1 MDSGEKGQQAL
12 LLYQNLSGRAWIEAE
27 ELQVSELA
35 TEDGVERFKSWI
47 IERYQEIEVGKIAE
61 ALNGF
66 FKRLRRTQGQTI
78 REFNAAFD
86 RAYARL
92 IEVDCRLPETAK
104 AWAYLN
110 SLALNHSEELTILG
124 SVSNEYVTGKLQRA
138 AVLHE
143 KSLKRPWDKER
154 PRPWETN
161 GGKLSGRT
169 NTAMSTDNLEEEP
182 GWADDLEEGAN
193 SDDEEAKVFEAYM
206 TAKHQYRDVLRAR
219 GLDQEGI
226 RKATE
231 DRISLAKSKSF
242 CSVCKQRGHW
252 HRDPQCPMRQ
262 GGGDKAA
269 SPKPADVKVQT
280 AHAIFETHV
289 SVEGTLLAI
298 TDCACTKSV
307 MGTSWL
313 QRFVD
318 VLRVS
323 NVSVPLLPEQDNF
336 RFGASRIY
344 TSNYAVVVPLRLLR
358 LGEHW
363 VLIRAS
369 VVHGDLPL
377 LMSRSALAAL
387 GMVYDLDS
395 HVADFTKVGV
405 QGHPLL
411 TTPSGHPALNV
422 HPGDQGLPPFARPE
436 MWDASK
442 SIRGDIQIIS
452 PTRVAYMVGNPECVE
467 RIGAGTWDACT
478 PQIFYEKKLT
488 PEVRNLLSG
497 DSLPLESFLTWWKST
512 KVTSDFWIEDPK
524 ALIRVHVVP
533 RKTFFAPDDWRTQQS
548 LLRDNLLRV
557 LGSVR
562 GTFAI
567 SCRSLR
573 DLPVVH
579 DMWEQCQGH
588 AKTLPTVLVGWPNS
602 VQS

>member
-1 MDSGEKGQQAL
+1 MTTAATTGERRRLVRRLMTAAAMTVLRWAAPKG
-12 LLYQNLSGRAWIEAE
+12 G
-27 ELQVSELA
+27 
-35 TEDGVERFKSWI
+35 D
-47 IERYQEIEVGKIAE
+47 
-61 ALNGF
+61 
-66 FKRLRRTQGQTI
+66 
-78 REFNAAFD
+78 
-86 RAYARL
+86 
-92 IEVDCRLPETAK
+92 
-104 AWAYLN
+104 
-110 SLALNHSEELTILG
+110 
-124 SVSNEYVTGKLQRA
+124 
-138 AVLHE
+138 
-143 KSLKRPWDKER
+143 
-154 PRPWETN
+154 
-161 GGKLSGRT
+161 
-169 NTAMSTDNLEEEP
+169 
-182 GWADDLEEGAN
+182 DDLG
-193 SDDEEAKVFEAYM
+193 DD
-206 TAKHQYRDVLRAR
+206 
-219 GLDQEGI
+219 
-226 RKATE
+226 
-231 DRISLAKSKSF
+231 
-242 CSVCKQRGHW
+242 
-252 HRDPQCPMRQ
+252 
-262 GGGDKAA
+262 GG
-269 SPKPADVKVQT
+269 T
-280 AHAIFETHV
+280 
-289 SVEGTLLAI
+289 
-298 TDCACTKSV
+298 
-307 MGTSWL
+307 
-313 QRFVD
+313 R
-318 VLRVS
+318 
-323 NVSVPLLPEQDNF
+323 
-336 RFGASRIY
+336 
-344 TSNYAVVVPLRLLR
+344 
-358 LGEHW
+358 
-363 VLIRAS
+363 
-369 VVHGDLPL
+369 
-377 LMSRSALAAL
+377 
-387 GMVYDLDS
+387 

-588 AKTLPTVLVGWPNS
+588 AKPCQQCLWVGRTVFNRRELCAPESLRSATPHWGCPNA
-602 VQS
+602 QHGR